1 MDGETNQVKTMM
13 EDALL
18 KLANAVIE
26 ELNSGNRKSRRELL
40 VKEATNATVTGVQD
54 AGKCGDLFIL

>member
-13 EDALL
+13 EDSLL

-26 ELNSGNRKSRRELL
+26 ELNDGGVFNRKSRRELL
-40 VKEATNATVTGVQD
+40 VKEATNATVTDVQD
-54 AGKCGDLFIL
+54 VGKC

>member
-1 MDGETNQVKTMM
+1 MEGETNQVKTMM

-26 ELNSGNRKSRRELL
+26 ELNNESVFNRKSRRELL
-40 VKEATNATVTGVQD
+40 VKEATNATVTDVQD
-54 AGKCGDLFIL
+54 VGKC